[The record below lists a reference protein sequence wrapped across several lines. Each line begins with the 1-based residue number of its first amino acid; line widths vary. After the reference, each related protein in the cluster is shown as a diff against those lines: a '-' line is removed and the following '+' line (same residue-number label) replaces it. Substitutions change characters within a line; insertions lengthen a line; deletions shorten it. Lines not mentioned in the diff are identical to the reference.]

1 MQKLAE
7 SFALNSDILLRH
19 RVVELYSSGLDGLAE
34 EVPLDFLY
42 SLYICSLHLAL
53 ADAAQLSN

>member
-19 RVVELYSSGLDGLAE
+19 RVFELYSSGLDGLAE
-34 EVPLDFLY
+34 EVPWIVSIVCTFVVV
-42 SLYICSLHLAL
+42 I
-53 ADAAQLSN
+53 